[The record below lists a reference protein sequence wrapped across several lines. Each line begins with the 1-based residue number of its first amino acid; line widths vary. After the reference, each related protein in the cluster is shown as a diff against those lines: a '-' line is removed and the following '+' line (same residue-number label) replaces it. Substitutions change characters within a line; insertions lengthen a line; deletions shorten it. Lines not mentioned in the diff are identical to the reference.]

1 MKGYRH
7 IGLIFDDAVERH
19 RAIRRGI
26 YAVARPF
33 LPWGFHSVAPALL
46 RGAPEAMAAADGV
59 IGFWDDTTHAR
70 LRALLPAAPLLC
82 LTPKGEGATDAP
94 PGVDF
99 AKVGALAGR
108 ALRERGF
115 RRVALVGNPRR
126 PRHAAL
132 RAGLERETWEA
143 SVACFEPGGPY
154 PPVPLPPGVRDD
166 FALNLFFF
174 LAALPD
180 PCAVVAEDAAK
191 GLEVVEICRRTGI
204 AVPGRLAVL
213 AADDGEK
220 AEMAFPPCSAIALPW
235 DRVGRLAAE
244 GMREALGGGAR
255 RAHMEAPG
263 PVRVIHRQST
273 DIFAVQDPHI
283 RQALQMIR
291 DEACH
296 GLTVE
301 DILRRIARPRRWF
314 ERRFKEH
321 TGVTPLR
328 EIHRVR
334 LDRACALLAGT
345 DRTLEEIAENCGF
358 GSITRFCLAFRKA
371 HGIPPGHYRKNH

>member
-26 YAVARPF
+26 YAVARPY
-33 LPWGFHSVAPALL
+33 LPWGFHSVSPAVLQ
-46 RGAPEAMAAADGV
+46 RSPQVVAEADGL
-59 IGFWDDTTHAR
+59 IGFWGEETHAR
-70 LRALLPAAPLLC
+70 LRTLLPTAPLLC
-82 LTPKGEGATDAP
+82 LTPMREAAREG

-99 AKVGALAGR
+99 EKVGALAGR
-108 ALRERGF
+108 TFRERGF
-115 RRVALVGNPRR
+115 RHIALVGNPRR

-132 RAGLERETWEA
+132 RAGLERETEEGCA
-143 SVACFEPGGPY
+143 HCFEPGGPY
-154 PPVPLPPGVRDD
+154 PPVPLRRGVRAD

-180 PCAVVAEDAAK
+180 PCAVVAEDATK

-213 AADDGEK
+213 AAEDGEK
-220 AEMAFPPCSAIALPW
+220 AEMAFPACSAIALPW
-235 DRVGRLAAE
+235 QRVGRLAVE
-244 GMREALGGGAR
+244 RMRKALAGEPPGASK
-255 RAHMEAPG
+255 EAPG
-263 PVRVIHRQST
+263 PLRVVHRQST
-273 DIFAVQDPHI
+273 DIFAVRDPHI
-283 RQALQMIR
+283 RQALQLIR

-296 GLTVE
+296 GLTVD
-301 DILRRIARPRRWF
+301 DILRRVARPRRWL

-334 LDRACALLAGT
+334 FERACALLAGT

-358 GSITRFCLAFRKA
+358 GSLTRFSVAFRKA
-371 HGIPPGHYRKNH
+371 HGMSPGQYRKSH